1 MSLLYSSPISYSE
14 PNIGYFGSLIIN
26 IPGISSP
33 INIGNLNL
41 SLLSYQDNSNATVVG
56 VISYDIR
63 PSGILEITTTQEQ
76 AEGLIKFINLNSS
89 QQKSA
94 EISLVSI

>member
-1 MSLLYSSPISYSE
+1 MLYNAPILYNQE
-14 PNIGYFGSLIIN
+14 NIGYFGTLIIN
-26 IPGISSP
+26 APGFSSP
-33 INIGNLNL
+33 ISIGNLNL
-41 SLLSYQDNSNATVVG
+41 SLLSYQDNSNATVIG
-56 VISYDIR
+56 VISYDVK

-76 AEGLIKFINLNSS
+76 AEGLIKFISLNSS